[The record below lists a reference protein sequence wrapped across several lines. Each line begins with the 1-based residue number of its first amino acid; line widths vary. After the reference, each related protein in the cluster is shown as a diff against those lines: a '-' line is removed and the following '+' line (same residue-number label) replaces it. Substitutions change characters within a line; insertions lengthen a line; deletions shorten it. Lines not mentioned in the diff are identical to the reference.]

1 MTGRKVKRRILFYD
15 KIIMQKYFDL
25 LLELLRP
32 EDDDFIIEEKKKL
45 SATAKKLEE
54 RWDKNLRIAH
64 KVWFIFEAYEDLLN
78 EKITLDEFLATWDI
92 TSERNISKPT
102 KSSIKVINWIIEWK
116 NNDENT
122 LFILDSISF
131 VSLAKKDKETI
142 QNRAK
147 NHNCELVFC

>member
-1 MTGRKVKRRILFYD
+1 MKGRILFYD
-15 KIIMQKYFDL
+15 TIIMQKYFDL

-32 EDDDFIIEEKKKL
+32 EDDDFVLEEKKKL

-54 RWDKNLRIAH
+54 RWDKNLKIAH

-78 EKITLDEFLATWDI
+78 GKISLDEFLATWDI

-102 KSSIKVINWIIEWK
+102 ESSIEVLNWIIEWK
-116 NNDENT
+116 NKDKNT

-131 VSLAKKDKETI
+131 ASLAKKDKETV
-142 QNRAK
+142 QNRARG
-147 NHNCELVFC
+147 HSCELVFC

>member
-1 MTGRKVKRRILFYD
+1 MK
-15 KIIMQKYFDL
+15 KYFDL

-32 EDDDFIIEEKKKL
+32 EDDDFVIEEKKKL

-54 RWDKNLRIAH
+54 RCDKNLKIAH
-64 KVWFIFEAYEDLLN
+64 KVWFIFDAYENLLN

-92 TSERNISKPT
+92 TSERNISEPSE
-102 KSSIKVINWIIEWK
+102 SSIEILNWIIEWK
-116 NNDENT
+116 NDDENT

-131 VSLAKKDKETI
+131 ASLAKKDKETI
-142 QNRAK
+142 QNRTK

>member
-1 MTGRKVKRRILFYD
+1 MKRRILFYD

-32 EDDDFIIEEKKKL
+32 EDDDFVMEEKKKL

-54 RWDKNLRIAH
+54 RWDKNLKIAH

-78 EKITLDEFLATWDI
+78 ERITLDEFLATWDI

-102 KSSIKVINWIIEWK
+102 ESSIEVLSWIIEWK

-122 LFILDSISF
+122 LCIIDSISF
-131 VSLAKKDKETI
+131 ASLSKKDKETI

-147 NHNCELVFC
+147 DHNCEVVFC

>member
-1 MTGRKVKRRILFYD
+1 
-15 KIIMQKYFDL
+15 MQKYFNL

-32 EDDDFIIEEKKKL
+32 EDDDFVMEEKKKL
-45 SATAKKLEE
+45 SATAKKMEE
-54 RWDKNLRIAH
+54 KWDKNLKIAH

-78 EKITLDEFLATWDI
+78 EKISLDDFLATWDI
-92 TSERNISKPT
+92 TSDRNISKS
-102 KSSIKVINWIIEWK
+102 KESSINILNWIIEWK

-131 VSLAKKDKETI
+131 ASLTNNNKKTI
-142 QNRAK
+142 QDWAK

>member
-1 MTGRKVKRRILFYD
+1 
-15 KIIMQKYFDL
+15 MQKYFDL

-32 EDDDFIIEEKKKL
+32 DDDDFVLAEKKKL

-54 RWDKNLRIAH
+54 RWDKNLKIAH

-78 EKITLDEFLATWDI
+78 EKISLDEFLATWDI
-92 TSERNISKPT
+92 TSEKNISWIQE
-102 KSSIKVINWIIEWK
+102 SSIDVLNWITQWK

-131 VSLAKKDKETI
+131 ASLANNDKKII
-142 QNRAK
+142 QEWAK
-147 NHNCELVFC
+147 SHNCELVFC

>member
-1 MTGRKVKRRILFYD
+1 
-15 KIIMQKYFDL
+15 MQKYFDL
-25 LLELLRP
+25 LLELLQP
-32 EDDDFIIEEKKKL
+32 EDDDFVMGEKKKL

-54 RWDKNLRIAH
+54 RWDKNLKIAH

-92 TSERNISKPT
+92 TSERNISKPS
-102 KSSIKVINWIIEWK
+102 KSSIEVLNWIIEWE

-131 VSLAKKDKETI
+131 ACLAKKDKETI

-147 NHNCELVFC
+147 YHNCELIFC

>member
-1 MTGRKVKRRILFYD
+1 
-15 KIIMQKYFDL
+15 MQKYFDL

-32 EDDDFIIEEKKKL
+32 EDDDFVIEEKKKL

-54 RWDKNLRIAH
+54 RWNRNLKIAH

-92 TSERNISKPT
+92 TSERNISNPAG
-102 KSSIKVINWIIEWK
+102 SSTEVLNWIIEWK
-116 NNDENT
+116 NHDENA

-131 VSLAKKDKETI
+131 ASLAKKDKETI

-147 NHNCELVFC
+147 HHNCELVFC

>member
-1 MTGRKVKRRILFYD
+1 
-15 KIIMQKYFDL
+15 MQKYFDL

-32 EDDDFIIEEKKKL
+32 EDDDFAMEEKKKL
-45 SATAKKLEE
+45 SATAKKIEE
-54 RWDKNLRIAH
+54 RWYKNLKIAH

-92 TSERNISKPT
+92 TSKRDISKPGV
-102 KSSIKVINWIIEWK
+102 SSIEVLNWIIQWK
-116 NNDENT
+116 NDDENT

-131 VSLAKKDKETI
+131 ATLAKKDKEII

-147 NHNCELVFC
+147 QNNCESVFC

>member
-1 MTGRKVKRRILFYD
+1 
-15 KIIMQKYFDL
+15 MQKYFDL

-32 EDDDFIIEEKKKL
+32 EDDDFVMEEKKKL

-54 RWDKNLRIAH
+54 RWNKNLKIAH

-78 EKITLDEFLATWDI
+78 EKIILDEFLATWDI
-92 TSERNISKPT
+92 TSERNISKPSS
-102 KSSIKVINWIIEWK
+102 SSIGVLNWIIEWK
-116 NNDENT
+116 NEDENT

-131 VSLAKKDKETI
+131 ASLAKKDKETV

-147 NHNCELVFC
+147 DHNCELVFC

>member
-1 MTGRKVKRRILFYD
+1 
-15 KIIMQKYFDL
+15 MQKYLDL

-32 EDDDFIIEEKKKL
+32 EDDDFVIEEKKKL

-54 RWDKNLRIAH
+54 RWNRNLKIAH

-78 EKITLDEFLATWDI
+78 EKITLDEFLATWDV
-92 TSERNISKPT
+92 TSKRNISEST
-102 KSSIKVINWIIEWK
+102 ESSIQVLEWIIQWK
-116 NNDENT
+116 NDDEDT

-131 VSLAKKDKETI
+131 ATLAKKDKETI

>member
-1 MTGRKVKRRILFYD
+1 
-15 KIIMQKYFDL
+15 MQKYFDL

-32 EDDDFIIEEKKKL
+32 EDDDFVIEEKKKL

-54 RWDKNLRIAH
+54 RWNKNLKIAH

-92 TSERNISKPT
+92 TSKRNISKS
-102 KSSIKVINWIIEWK
+102 KESSIDILNWIIEWK
-116 NNDENT
+116 NKDENT

-131 VSLAKKDKETI
+131 TNFSNNDKKII
-142 QNRAK
+142 QNWTK
-147 NHNCELVFC
+147 NHKCELVFC

>member
-1 MTGRKVKRRILFYD
+1 
-15 KIIMQKYFDL
+15 MQKYFDL
-25 LLELLRP
+25 LLELLWP
-32 EDDDFIIEEKKKL
+32 GDDDFVVEEKKKL

-54 RWDKNLRIAH
+54 RWNRNLKIAH

-92 TSERNISKPT
+92 TSGRNISKSNE
-102 KSSIKVINWIIEWK
+102 SSIQVLEWIIQWK
-116 NNDENT
+116 NDDENT

-131 VSLAKKDKETI
+131 ASLAKKDKETI

-147 NHNCELVFC
+147 NHDCELVFC

>member
-1 MTGRKVKRRILFYD
+1 
-15 KIIMQKYFDL
+15 MQKYLDL
-25 LLELLRP
+25 LLELLWP
-32 EDDDFIIEEKKKL
+32 EDDDFVVEEKKKL

-54 RWDKNLRIAH
+54 RWNRNLKIAH

-78 EKITLDEFLATWDI
+78 EKITLDEFLATWDV
-92 TSERNISKPT
+92 TSKRNISEST
-102 KSSIKVINWIIEWK
+102 ESSIQVLEWIIQWK
-116 NNDENT
+116 NDDEDT

-131 VSLAKKDKETI
+131 ATLAKKDKETI

>member
-1 MTGRKVKRRILFYD
+1 
-15 KIIMQKYFDL
+15 MQKYFDL

-32 EDDDFIIEEKKKL
+32 EDDDFITEEKKKL

-54 RWDKNLRIAH
+54 RWNKNLKIAH
-64 KVWFIFEAYEDLLN
+64 KVWFIFEAYKDLLN

-92 TSERNISKPT
+92 TSERNISKPSE
-102 KSSIKVINWIIEWK
+102 SSIKILDWIIEWQ
-116 NNDENT
+116 NNNENT

-131 VSLAKKDKETI
+131 ASLAKKEKETV

-147 NHNCELVFC
+147 DNNCELVFC

>member
-1 MTGRKVKRRILFYD
+1 
-15 KIIMQKYFDL
+15 MQKYLDL

-32 EDDDFIIEEKKKL
+32 EDDDFIVEEKKKL

-54 RWDKNLRIAH
+54 RWNRNLKIAH

-78 EKITLDEFLATWDI
+78 EKITLDEFLATWDV
-92 TSERNISKPT
+92 TSKRNISENN
-102 KSSIKVINWIIEWK
+102 KSSTQVLEWIIQWK
-116 NNDENT
+116 NDDENT

-131 VSLAKKDKETI
+131 ATLAKKDKETI

>member
-1 MTGRKVKRRILFYD
+1 
-15 KIIMQKYFDL
+15 MQKYFDL

-32 EDDDFIIEEKKKL
+32 EDDDFVMEEKKKL

-54 RWDKNLRIAH
+54 RWDKNLKIAH

-78 EKITLDEFLATWDI
+78 EKITLDEFLATWDV
-92 TSERNISKPT
+92 TSEKNISKPSE
-102 KSSIKVINWIIEWK
+102 SSIEVINWIIEWR

-131 VSLAKKDKETI
+131 VSIAKKDKETI

-147 NHNCELVFC
+147 DHNCELVFC

>member
-1 MTGRKVKRRILFYD
+1 
-15 KIIMQKYFDL
+15 MQKYFDL

-45 SATAKKLEE
+45 SAAAKKIEE
-54 RWDKNLRIAH
+54 RWNKNLKIAH

-78 EKITLDEFLATWDI
+78 EKISLDDFLATWDI
-92 TSERNISKPT
+92 TSKRNISKT
-102 KSSIKVINWIIEWK
+102 NKSSIEVLNWIIQWE

-131 VSLAKKDKETI
+131 WILANNDKKTI
-142 QNRAK
+142 QEWTK

>member
-1 MTGRKVKRRILFYD
+1 
-15 KIIMQKYFDL
+15 MQKYFDL

-54 RWDKNLRIAH
+54 RWDKNLKIVH

-102 KSSIKVINWIIEWK
+102 ESSIEVLNWIIEWK
-116 NNDENT
+116 NKDKNT

-131 VSLAKKDKETI
+131 ASLAKKDKETV
-142 QNRAK
+142 QNRARG
-147 NHNCELVFC
+147 HSCELVFC